1 VAIVR
6 FVGVVLLVAFS
17 TGAPR
22 ELSAQEPGSRYTGD
36 IRDLRLGLTAETMPE
51 GYFDFACGTNGG
63 PPSQPIEGW
72 ADFARCR
79 PEPSGLREVYVTFD
93 DEWAEI
99 ARANP
104 DVDLNWV
111 HQFSGTVIAGFP
123 VIVSV
128 LFDEAGVVRGI
139 RAVTDPRASVEKR
152 SDAYLFSIPI
162 NRRFGSDGWACEDLP
177 RETGETEIG
186 GMFIKRSCRKLA
198 DGRELV
204 IETHFY
210 RRRGQTGFDFQGQ
223 FVEGEFESTTRFEI
237 WDPAYGPGA
246 AG

>member
-1 VAIVR
+1 MAIGRVGLMVLCALPV
-6 FVGVVLLVAFS
+6 FVSPAL
-17 TGAPR
+17 
-22 ELSAQEPGSRYTGD
+22 AQEAASRYSGD
-36 IRDLRLGLTAETMPE
+36 IRDLRLGLTAEAMPE

-63 PPSQPIEGW
+63 PPSRLLAGW
-72 ADFARCR
+72 SDFMRCQ

-93 DEWAEI
+93 DEWAQI

-123 VIVSV
+123 VIASV
-128 LFDEAGVVRGI
+128 LFDESGVVRGI

-162 NRRFGSDGWACEDLP
+162 NRRFGAEGWVCEDLP
-177 RETGETEIG
+177 RAAGETEIG
-186 GMFIKRSCRKLA
+186 GMFVKRSCAKTLE
-198 DGRELV
+198 GRELL

-210 RRRGQTGFDFQGQ
+210 RRRGQTGFDVQGQ

-237 WDPAYGPGA
+237 WDPAYGPGR